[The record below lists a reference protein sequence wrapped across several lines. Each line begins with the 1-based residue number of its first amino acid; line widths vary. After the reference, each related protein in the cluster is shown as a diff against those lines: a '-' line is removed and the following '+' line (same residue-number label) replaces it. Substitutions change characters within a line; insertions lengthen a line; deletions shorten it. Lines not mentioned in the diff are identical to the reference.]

1 MKRASSIVHRPSSI
15 VGGFV
20 VAAALAATAYA
31 IAVPKVAFTDARLNN
46 GLRVIISPDH
56 AAPVVS
62 VCIAYNVGSR
72 DEKKGQT
79 GYAHF
84 FEHMMFKGSE
94 NVADGELAALI
105 ENYGGDHNGQTDKDH
120 TIYFEEVP
128 ANQLDM
134 VLFIESDRMNAL
146 ALTEQG
152 VNNQREAVK
161 EERRLRVDNQPY
173 GKTSEVL
180 DQLAF
185 ENFVNKHSVI
195 GSMADLDAATIADFR
210 AFFKTYYAPNNA
222 AIAIAG
228 DVDPAVALQKVRKL
242 FESIPSGPTPPKIDV
257 VEPPQKGERRV
268 TMEDPL
274 ARLTLID
281 AGYHVPGGLNPDMDA
296 LNALTSILGAGRSAR
311 LYDSLVRQQQVA
323 VQVYSGMQA
332 AKGPGLFHVEAI
344 AAPGKAVPGTEAAMY
359 AEIEKVKTG
368 QIQDWE
374 LEKARNA
381 ARRSL
386 VSSLQNSL
394 QRAILLSRYA
404 VFYNDPGVINTR
416 YDRIASVTKDD
427 VQRVA
432 RQYLLPENRTVVV
445 TTPPNK
451 GAGGASAPGGGK

>member
-1 MKRASSIVHRPSSI
+1 MKRARILVP
-15 VGGFV
+15 V
-20 VAAALAATAYA
+20 VLTAALAATIHAV
-31 IAVPKVAFTDARLNN
+31 AVPKVNFTDTRLKN
-46 GLRVIISPDH
+46 GLRVVISPDH

-62 VCIAYNVGSR
+62 VSVAYNVGSR

-128 ANQLDM
+128 ANQIDM
-134 VLFIESDRMNAL
+134 VLFIEADRMKAL
-146 ALTEQG
+146 ALTEEG

-173 GKTSEVL
+173 GRTSETL
-180 DQLAF
+180 DELAF

-228 DVDPAVALQKVRKL
+228 DVDPDVALQKVRKY
-242 FESIPSGPTPPKIDV
+242 FEAIPSGPAPPKLDTS
-257 VEPPQKGERRV
+257 EPPQNGERRINI
-268 TMEDPL
+268 EDPL

-281 AGYHVPGGLNPDMDA
+281 AGYHVPGGLTPDMDA
-296 LNALTSILGAGRSAR
+296 LQALASILGAGRSAR

-323 VQVYSGMQA
+323 VQVYSGVQA
-332 AKGPGLFHVEAI
+332 AKGPGLFYAEAI
-344 AAPGKAVPGTEAAMY
+344 AAPGKPVPATEAAMY
-359 AEIEKVKTG
+359 AEIEKVKNG
-368 QIQDWE
+368 EIADWE

-394 QRAILLSRYA
+394 QRAILLSRFA
-404 VFYNDPGVINTR
+404 VVYNDPGVINTR
-416 YDRIASVTKDD
+416 YDRIAAITKQD

-432 RQYLLPENRTVVV
+432 RQYLTPENRTVVI

-451 GAGGASAPGGGK
+451 GAGGAAGAQGAPGGGK